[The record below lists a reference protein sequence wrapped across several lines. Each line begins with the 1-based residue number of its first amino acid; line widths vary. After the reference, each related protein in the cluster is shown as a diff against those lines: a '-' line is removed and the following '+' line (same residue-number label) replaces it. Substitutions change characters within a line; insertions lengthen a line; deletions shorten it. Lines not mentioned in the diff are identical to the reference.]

1 MMKFS
6 FCVCFSSFVFFF
18 FFLRREYSFVV
29 QEWMIILLFLSF
41 FLSKTKVSGFC
52 ARCFSVVVVVLR
64 TETAEKLKKFCRKI
78 KKKRNF
84 LKHSAQTF
92 YNTAVMSNN

>member
-1 MMKFS
+1 
-6 FCVCFSSFVFFF
+6 
-18 FFLRREYSFVV
+18 
-29 QEWMIILLFLSF
+29 
-41 FLSKTKVSGFC
+41 VSGFC
-52 ARCFSVVVVVLR
+52 ARCFSVVVVVVFR